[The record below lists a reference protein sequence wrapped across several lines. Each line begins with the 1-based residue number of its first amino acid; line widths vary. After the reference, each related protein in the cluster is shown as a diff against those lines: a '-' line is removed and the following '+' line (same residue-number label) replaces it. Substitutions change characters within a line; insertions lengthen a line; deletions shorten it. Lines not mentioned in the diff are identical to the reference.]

1 MNKIKYPF
9 SYQEFK
15 SIYSK
20 VPRLTIELVITN
32 KREVLFLLRKDHGW
46 EGLWHLPGATMYYG
60 ETILDCVARTA
71 KEELGINVNVKKFL
85 GYNEY
90 PSELKERGFGTAVG
104 LIFFCTISAKN
115 REILLERKDIKFF
128 KKLPNDIVHEHKLF
142 LRKKLKM
149 R

>member
-9 SYQEFK
+9 SYREYK

-20 VPRLTIELVITN
+20 VPRLAVELVIRSGDET
-32 KREVLFLLRKDHGW
+32 LFILRRNYGW
-46 EGLWHLPGATMYYG
+46 EGLWHIPGATLYYG
-60 ETILDCVARTA
+60 ETIAHCLVRTA
-71 KEELGINVNVKKFL
+71 REELGVDVKIRKFL

-90 PSELKERGFGTAVG
+90 PSERKERGFGTSVG
-104 LIFFCTISAKN
+104 LIFFCTISPKN
-115 REILLERKDIKFF
+115 REILLKREDIRFF
-128 KKLPNDIVHEHKLF
+128 KKLPNNIVSEQKLF